1 MKALILQ
8 SSVNL
13 GKSRLPSDSTH
24 SPVQIRQKP
33 KFLNID
39 IPAAFMIEHQVQ
51 KWQILDSTLVLD
63 NPWCRVKQ
71 DRVLLPNGTIIEDY
85 FVNLRSEIVLVFPLT
100 VNQDVIFV
108 RQYRHGVEEI
118 LLELP
123 AGSFEP
129 QTETSIAAAQRELR
143 EETGYVAS
151 ELIPLAQ
158 IYDNPVKDKTRLHLF
173 LAPNVEPT
181 GQQEWDITEAIEVVL
196 IPLLEVKT
204 KILTGEIQVAGSI
217 AALFL
222 GLEKLAQP
230 PFNKLL

>member
-1 MKALILQ
+1 
-8 SSVNL
+8 
-13 GKSRLPSDSTH
+13 
-24 SPVQIRQKP
+24 
-33 KFLNID
+33 
-39 IPAAFMIEHQVQ
+39 MIEHQVQ

-129 QTETSIAAAQRELR
+129 QTETS
-143 EETGYVAS
+143 
-151 ELIPLAQ
+151 
-158 IYDNPVKDKTRLHLF
+158 
-173 LAPNVEPT
+173 
-181 GQQEWDITEAIEVVL
+181 
-196 IPLLEVKT
+196 
-204 KILTGEIQVAGSI
+204 TGEIQVAGSI

-222 GLEKLAQP
+222 GLEKLAQS